1 MKNNLLDVFKTF
13 FAGGLGIIGA
23 YATVALFSI
32 TFISIGLYLLN
43 TYNKKGTKL
52 LKDLQPLQYLGLIL
66 CFIGCLPFMQYFIMG
81 FLYEGGQI
89 AMYNIFDN

>member
-1 MKNNLLDVFKTF
+1 MKNNFINVFKTF

-43 TYNKKGTKL
+43 TYNKKDTKL

-66 CFIGCLPFMQYFIMG
+66 CFIGCLPFMQYFIIG
-81 FLYEGGQI
+81 FLSEGGEI
-89 AMYNIFDN
+89 AMDNLMNN